1 MTPRRDQRDN
11 LGLPLA
17 IAGVLLGTA
26 LLLLFFVD
34 APRIA
39 LAVVILAFAV
49 TLAVLRELI
58 FPGDR

>member
-1 MTPRRDQRDN
+1 MTPRRDQ
-11 LGLPLA
+11 LALPLA
-17 IAGVLLGTA
+17 IVGVLLGTA

-49 TLAVLRELI
+49 MLAVLRELI

>member
-1 MTPRRDQRDN
+1 MRPRRYQRDN

-34 APRIA
+34 APRIS

-58 FPGDR
+58 FQGDR